1 MKEDTCDKAIEIL
14 QATSD
19 GDKLAPLD
27 LKLIES
33 AVNGFL
39 SEEGIKAFNQ
49 APRNHCGREIQ
60 ISVVPRHREY
70 DYRPC
75 GIRLLER

>member
-1 MKEDTCDKAIEIL
+1 MKENTCDKAIEIL

-19 GDKLAPLD
+19 GDKLDTLD

-39 SEEGIKAFNQ
+39 SEEGIKIFNQ
-49 APRNHCGREIQ
+49 LHGTLWQGNTNT
-60 ISVVPRHREY
+60 
-70 DYRPC
+70 
-75 GIRLLER
+75 L